1 MSNGVCLLAQ
11 NNIKTDY
18 VRQAYAL
25 ALSIVA
31 KSPNQKVSLIT
42 NDPVSDK
49 YKKVFDQIIPIPWSD
64 DCSDDSD
71 WKIENRW
78 KVYHATP
85 YRNTMVFD
93 VDMLVLEDLDIYW
106 KQLQKNNVDHDILF
120 TTQVVNYRN
129 EVVTN
134 RYYRRTFDANDLPN
148 LYSGMY
154 YFKKAETTK
163 QFFGLL
169 KTVMWNWG
177 DFYKISLSKIPQE
190 WCSFDVCT
198 AITAKL
204 LDRMYTVGDKNN
216 ILEFTHMKT
225 RLQNVPLGENWTDT
239 LFVDFNSDLELIVG
253 GLKQSGVFHYV
264 EDEFLTDGIINILED
279 AV

>member
-93 VDMLVLEDLDIYW
+93 VDMLVLEDLDIY
-106 KQLQKNNVDHDILF
+106 
-120 TTQVVNYRN
+120 
-129 EVVTN
+129 
-134 RYYRRTFDANDLPN
+134 
-148 LYSGMY
+148 
-154 YFKKAETTK
+154 FK
-163 QFFGLL
+163 L
-169 KTVMWNWG
+169 M
-177 DFYKISLSKIPQE
+177 S
-190 WCSFDVCT
+190 
-198 AITAKL
+198 
-204 LDRMYTVGDKNN
+204 
-216 ILEFTHMKT
+216 
-225 RLQNVPLGENWTDT
+225 
-239 LFVDFNSDLELIVG
+239 
-253 GLKQSGVFHYV
+253 
-264 EDEFLTDGIINILED
+264 
-279 AV
+279 

>member
-1 MSNGVCLLAQ
+1 MSNGVCLVAQ
-11 NNIKTDY
+11 NNSSTDY

-31 KSPNQKVSLIT
+31 KSPKQTVSLIT

-49 YKKVFDQIIPIPWSD
+49 YKKVFDQIIPIPWD
-64 DCSDDSD
+64 DNASKTD

-85 YRNTMVFD
+85 YRNTIVFD

-134 RYYRRTFDANDLPN
+134 RYYRRTFDANGLPN

-154 YFKKAETTK
+154 YFKKCETTK
-163 QFFGLL
+163 KFFELL
-169 KTVMWNWG
+169 KTVMWNWEA
-177 DFYKISLSKIPQE
+177 FYKISLTKSEQK
-190 WCSFDVCT
+190 WCSFDVT
-198 AITAKL
+198 AAIVAKL
-204 LDRMYTVGDKNN
+204 LDRQHTIGDNN
-216 ILEFTHMKT
+216 NVLGFTHMKP
-225 RLQNVPLGENWTDT
+225 RLQNIDIGGKWTDT
-239 LFVDFNSDLELIVG
+239 LFVDFNSNLDLIVG
-253 GLKQSGVFHYV
+253 GTKQSGIFHYV
-264 EDEFLTDGIINILED
+264 EGEFLTDEILSILEE

>member
-11 NNIKTDY
+11 NNDQTNY

-31 KSPNQKVSLIT
+31 KSPKQKVSLIT
-42 NDPVSDK
+42 NDTVDES
-49 YKKVFDQIIPIPWSD
+49 YKKVFDQIIPIPW
-64 DCSDDSD
+64 DDSASKSN
-71 WKIENRW
+71 WKIETRW

-85 YRNTMVFD
+85 YRNTIVFD
-93 VDMLVLEDLDIYW
+93 VDMIVLEDLDIYW
-106 KQLQKNNVDHDILF
+106 NQIQKNNVDHDILF

-129 EVVTN
+129 EVITN
-134 RYYRRTFDANDLPN
+134 RYYRKTFDANELPN

-154 YFKKAETTK
+154 YFKKCESTK

-204 LDRMYTVGDKNN
+204 LDRSYTIGDNN
-216 ILEFTHMKT
+216 SILEFTHMKP
-225 RLQNVPLGENWTDT
+225 RLQNVDIGSKWTDS
-239 LFVDFNSDLELIVG
+239 LFVDFNTDLNLIVG
-253 GLKQSGVFHYV
+253 GIKQSGIFHYV
-264 EDEFLTDGIINILED
+264 EDEFLTDKILHTLEE

>member
-1 MSNGVCLLAQ
+1 
-11 NNIKTDY
+11 
-18 VRQAYAL
+18 
-25 ALSIVA
+25 
-31 KSPNQKVSLIT
+31 
-42 NDPVSDK
+42 
-49 YKKVFDQIIPIPWSD
+49 VFDKIIPIPW
-64 DCSDDSD
+64 DDSATESN

-85 YRNTMVFD
+85 YRNTIVFD

-134 RYYRRTFDANDLPN
+134 RYYRKTFDANNLPD

-154 YFKKAETTK
+154 YFKKCESSK

-177 DFYKISLSKIPQE
+177 DFYKISLSKIPQA

-204 LDRMYTVGDKNN
+204 LDRMYTIGDKNN

-225 RLQNVPLGENWTDT
+225 HLQNVPLGDKWTDK
-239 LFVDFNSDLELIVG
+239 LFVDLTSDLELIVG
-253 GLKQSGVFHYV
+253 GIKQAGIFHYV
-264 EDEFLTDGIINILED
+264 EDEFLTDEIIDILED

>member
-11 NNIKTDY
+11 NNIKTNY

-49 YKKVFDQIIPIPWSD
+49 YKKVFDQIISIPWSD

-225 RLQNVPLGENWTDT
+225 RLQNVPLGEKWTDT

>member
-11 NNIKTDY
+11 NNDQTNY

-31 KSPNQKVSLIT
+31 KSPKQKVSLIT
-42 NDPVSDK
+42 NDTVDES
-49 YKKVFDQIIPIPWSD
+49 YKKVFDQIIPIPW
-64 DCSDDSD
+64 DDSASKSN

-85 YRNTMVFD
+85 YRNTIVFD
-93 VDMLVLEDLDIYW
+93 VDMIVLEDLDIYW
-106 KQLQKNNVDHDILF
+106 NQIQKNNVDHDILF

-129 EVVTN
+129 EVITN
-134 RYYRRTFDANDLPN
+134 RYYRKTFDANELPN

-154 YFKKAETTK
+154 YFKKCESTK

-204 LDRMYTVGDKNN
+204 LDRSYTIGDNN
-216 ILEFTHMKT
+216 SILEFTHMKP
-225 RLQNVPLGENWTDT
+225 RLQNVDIGSKWTDS
-239 LFVDFNSDLELIVG
+239 LFVDFNTDLNLIVCG
-253 GLKQSGVFHYV
+253 IKQSGIFHYV
-264 EDEFLTDGIINILED
+264 EDEFLTDKILHTLEE